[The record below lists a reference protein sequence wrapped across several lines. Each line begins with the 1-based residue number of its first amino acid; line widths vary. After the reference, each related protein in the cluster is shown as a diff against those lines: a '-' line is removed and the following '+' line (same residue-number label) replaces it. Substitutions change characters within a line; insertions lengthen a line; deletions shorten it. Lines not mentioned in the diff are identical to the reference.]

1 MAKPPDRPIVQL
13 PAGLTRDQ
21 LERMVARRRRLLAE
35 ERAVIRAVEAQ
46 LKALKDA
53 EG

>member
-13 PAGLTRDQ
+13 PAGLTLHE
-21 LERMVARRRRLLAE
+21 LEEMVARGRSRLAE
-35 ERAVIRAVEAQ
+35 ERAVIRALEAQ
-46 LKALKDA
+46 LKALEDA